1 MKHKSA
7 LHARGHLRPLRRI
20 LWLMAFL
27 VFLVVN
33 LVPFVWGA
41 ITSLKPARELMIYPP
56 RFWGF
61 NPSLEHYETVLKGT
75 FSTAVINSCWY
86 SLFAI
91 AVGVLCGMLAAYAL
105 SRFSMKGRKV
115 FFYLILSMI
124 PLSMGSAAMVVPN
137 YMLFSFLKMNDHWY
151 TLPLIYVAYNLP
163 MTVWIMIGGLQH
175 VPYAIEE
182 AAQIDGASRGYIIFR
197 LIPRLSLPTIAC
209 SALLIF
215 IGAWNEYTVSSVMV
229 NSQTLYPIQVS
240 IYSYIGYFG
249 REWGPLTAAATIAVV
264 PILIVFSFLG
274 RLLISGLTA
283 GSVKE

>member
-1 MKHKSA
+1 MKHNA
-7 LHARGHLRPLRRI
+7 VTQIRNHHNWRRGI
-20 LWLMAFL
+20 LWTLGFI
-27 VFLVVN
+27 VFLIIN

-41 ITSLKPARELMIYPP
+41 VTSLKPARELMVYPP

-61 NPSLEHYETVLKGT
+61 NPSIEHYATVLKGT

-91 AVGVLCGMLAAYAL
+91 VIGVLCGMLAAYAL
-105 SRFSMKGRKV
+105 SRFKMRGRKV

-137 YMLFSFLKMNDHWY
+137 YMMFSFLKMNDHWY

-175 VPYAIEE
+175 IPYAIEE
-182 AAQIDGASRGYIIFR
+182 AAQIDGASRMYIIFR

-229 NSQTLYPIQVS
+229 NSQDLYPIQVS

-249 REWGPLTAAATIAVV
+249 REWGPLTAAATIAVI
-264 PILIVFSFLG
+264 PILIVFTFLG
-274 RLLISGLTA
+274 KLLISGLTA